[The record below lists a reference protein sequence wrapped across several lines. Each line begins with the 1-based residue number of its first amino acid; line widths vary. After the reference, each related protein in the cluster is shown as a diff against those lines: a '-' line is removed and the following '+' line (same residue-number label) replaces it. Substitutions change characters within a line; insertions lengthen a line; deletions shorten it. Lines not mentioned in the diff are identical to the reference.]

1 MTPPGQI
8 LSALDVVA
16 LRTLGEERASI
27 PDSSL
32 YSFFFRLLTS
42 VVFCLPSARQS
53 DNTV

>member
-16 LRTLGEERASI
+16 LRTLGEECVSI

-32 YSFFFRLLTS
+32 YSFLFGLLAS
-42 VVFCLPSARQS
+42 VVFCLLSARQS
-53 DNTV
+53 GNTV